1 MLERYGEYIEGI
13 LINCCSFSEMK
24 EYYSNHISNLKLSEK
39 NIKFGFYCNMLD
51 EKKYS
56 SYSGNKEDDFNLL
69 DFKNEDIIDKSELY
83 QFIEELE
90 LKNIKIIIGGCC
102 GYGIEEMKE
111 LVSLIN
117 HYHISKGA
125 RL

>member
-1 MLERYGEYIEGI
+1 
-13 LINCCSFSEMK
+13 
-24 EYYSNHISNLKLSEK
+24 
-39 NIKFGFYCNMLD
+39 MLD

-56 SYSGNKEDDFNLL
+56 SYSGNKEDDFKLL
-69 DFKNEDIIDKSELY
+69 DFKNEDVIDKSELY
-83 QFIEELE
+83 QFLEELE

-102 GYGIEEMKE
+102 GYGIEEMTE

-117 HYHISKGA
+117 YYHISKGA